1 VSSSSSGAPG
11 ADHNGLSVIDIVA
24 NGRSGS
30 TLVGLLL
37 GQLPGFVNVGEL
49 RYVWAQRLRKGG
61 NVLCGC
67 GTLLRECAFWEQVGD
82 EAFGGWDA
90 LDATHV
96 LTLARAVE
104 RERFLPLLLEPRV
117 SGAYEKKL
125 NEYADL
131 NGKLLQAVA
140 KVSGARVVVDGPALL
155 SRALVLRHVSG
166 IDLSFLHLVRDS
178 RGVAFSWSKRVT
190 RPETLGSV
198 VYMPR
203 YGPAA
208 VSAKWVYHNLG
219 AHLLGL
225 LGHRHAF
232 MRYETFVGDPR
243 AELARVLELL
253 GQTESVSSLDFL
265 GQGMTLKPT
274 HSVWGNPMR
283 LDTGAL
289 AIKLDDQWRRDMQ
302 QRDRR
307 VVTTLTWP
315 LLYAYG
321 YTRRSAQ

>member
-1 VSSSSSGAPG
+1 MSSSSNGSAGAEQE
-11 ADHNGLSVIDIVA
+11 GLTVIDIVA

-49 RYVWAQRLRKGG
+49 RYVWAQRLGRGG

-67 GTLLRECAFWEQVGD
+67 GTLLHECPFWEQVGE
-82 EAFGGWDA
+82 EAFGSWDA
-90 LDATHV
+90 LDPAHV

-117 SGAYEKKL
+117 SSAYGKKL

-131 NGKLLQAVA
+131 LGRLLRAVA
-140 KVSGARVVVDGPALL
+140 KVSGAHVVVDGPALL

-178 RGVAFSWSKRVT
+178 RGVAFSWSKRVA
-190 RPETLGSV
+190 RPETVGSV

-253 GQTESVSSLDFL
+253 DQADAVPSLDFL
-265 GQGMTLKPT
+265 RQELSLKPI

-283 LDTGAL
+283 LDTGPL

-321 YTRRSAQ
+321 YTGRNAQ

>member
-1 VSSSSSGAPG
+1 VSETSTASAERES
-11 ADHNGLSVIDIVA
+11 LTVIDIVA

-37 GQLPGFVNVGEL
+37 GQLPGFVDAGEL
-49 RYVWAQRLRKGG
+49 RYVWTQRLGKAG

-67 GTLLRECAFWEQVGD
+67 GTVLHECPFWEEVGK

-90 LDATHV
+90 LDAPHV
-96 LTLARAVE
+96 LQLQRAVE
-104 RERFLPLLLEPRV
+104 RERLLPLLVEPRV
-117 SGAYEKKL
+117 SRAYETKL

-131 NGKLLQAVA
+131 LGRLLQGIA
-140 KVSGARVVVDGPALL
+140 KVSDARVVVDGPSLL

-178 RGVAFSWSKRVT
+178 RGVAFSWSKRVA
-190 RPETLGSV
+190 RPETVGSV

-203 YGPAA
+203 YSPAA
-208 VSAKWVYHNLG
+208 VSARWLYHNVG

-225 LGHRHAF
+225 LRHHHAF
-232 MRYETFVGDPR
+232 MRYETFVDDPR
-243 AELARVLELL
+243 AELTRVLQLL
-253 GQTESVSSLDFL
+253 GQADSIPSLEFL
-265 GQGMTLKPT
+265 GQEMNLKPT

-283 LDTGAL
+283 LDSGPL
-289 AIKLDDQWRRDMQ
+289 SIKLDDQWRRDMSE
-302 QRDRR
+302 RDRR

-315 LLYAYG
+315 LLSAYG
-321 YTRRSAQ
+321 YTRRPAR

>member
-1 VSSSSSGAPG
+1 MASAPSGKA
-11 ADHNGLSVIDIVA
+11 AEEQHRLSVIDIVA
-24 NGRSGS
+24 KGRSGS

-37 GQLPGFVNVGEL
+37 GQLPGFADVGEL
-49 RYVWAQRLRKGG
+49 RYMWTRRLGKGR

-67 GTLLRECAFWEQVGD
+67 GTVLHECPFWEQVGD

-90 LDATHV
+90 LDAPQV
-96 LTLARAVE
+96 LALERAVE
-104 RERFLPLLLEPRV
+104 RERLLPLLLEPRV
-117 SGAYEKKL
+117 SRGYAAKL
-125 NEYADL
+125 DEYADL
-131 NGKLLQAVA
+131 LGKLLRGIA
-140 KVSGARVVVDGPALL
+140 KASGAHVVVDGSKLL
-155 SRALVLRHVSG
+155 SRALVLRHVTG
-166 IDLSFLHLVRDS
+166 IDLSFLHMVRDS
-178 RGVAFSWSKRVT
+178 RGVAFSWSKRVA
-190 RPETLGSV
+190 RPETVGTV

-203 YGPAA
+203 FGPAA
-208 VSAKWVYHNLG
+208 ISTQWLYHNVG

-232 MRYETFVGDPR
+232 MRYETFVADPR

-253 GQTESVSSLDFL
+253 GQAESVPGLGFL
-265 GQGMTLKPT
+265 GEEMSLKPT

-283 LDTGAL
+283 LDTRAV
-289 AIKLDDQWRRDMQ
+289 AIKLDDQWRRDMR

-321 YTRRSAQ
+321 YTRRPAP

>member
-1 VSSSSSGAPG
+1 VASWPPAVEGARAP
-11 ADHNGLSVIDIVA
+11 LSVIDIVA
-24 NGRSGS
+24 KGRSGS

-49 RYVWAQRLRKGG
+49 RYVWTQRLGKGG
-61 NVLCGC
+61 SVLCGC
-67 GTLLRECAFWEQVGD
+67 GTLLHECPFWEQVGD

-90 LDATHV
+90 LDAAHV
-96 LTLARAVE
+96 LALARAVE

-117 SGAYEKKL
+117 SRAYETKL
-125 NEYADL
+125 NEYAA
-131 NGKLLQAVA
+131 LLGNLLRGIA
-140 KVSGARVVVDGPALL
+140 KVSGAHVIVDGPALL
-155 SRALVLRHVSG
+155 SRALVLRHVRG

-178 RGVAFSWSKRVT
+178 RGVAFSWSKRVA
-190 RPETLGSV
+190 RPETVGSV

-208 VSAKWVYHNLG
+208 VSASWLYHNVG

-225 LGHRHAF
+225 LGQRHAF

-243 AELARVLELL
+243 AELTRVLELL
-253 GQTESVSSLDFL
+253 GQADAVPSLGFL
-265 GQGMTLKPT
+265 GQEMSLKPT

-283 LDTGAL
+283 LDTRGV
-289 AIKLDDQWRRDMQ
+289 AIKLDDQWRRDMRE
-302 QRDRR
+302 RDRR

-321 YTRRSAQ
+321 YTRRHTP

>member
-1 VSSSSSGAPG
+1 MPRLPSSAGAEH
-11 ADHNGLSVIDIVA
+11 DGLTVVDIVA
-24 NGRSGS
+24 QGRSGS

-37 GQLPGFVNVGEL
+37 GQLPGFVDAGEL
-49 RYVWAQRLRKGG
+49 RYVWTRRLGKGG

-67 GTLLRECAFWEQVGD
+67 GTLLRECPFWEQVGD
-82 EAFGGWDA
+82 EAFGGWEA
-90 LDATHV
+90 LDASHV
-96 LTLARAVE
+96 LALQRAVE

-117 SGAYEKKL
+117 SRAYETKL

-131 NGKLLQAVA
+131 LGKLLRGIA
-140 KVSGARVVVDGPALL
+140 KVSGAHVVVDGPSLL

-178 RGVAFSWSKRVT
+178 RGVAFSWSKRVA
-190 RPETLGSV
+190 RPETVGEV

-203 YGPAA
+203 YGPAE
-208 VSAKWVYHNLG
+208 VSASWLFHNVG

-225 LGHRHAF
+225 LAHRHAF
-232 MRYETFVGDPR
+232 MRYETFVHDPR
-243 AELARVLELL
+243 AELTRVLELL
-253 GQTESVSSLDFL
+253 GQADAVPNLDFL
-265 GQGMTLKPT
+265 GEEMSLKPA

-283 LDTGAL
+283 LDTGPVS
-289 AIKLDDQWRRDMQ
+289 IKLDDQWRRDMP

-321 YTRRSAQ
+321 YARRHAP